1 LIEVVAEEPAWRA
14 SEPRAA
20 AIARAAAAAT
30 LKAER
35 RRGADLTILLAADAR
50 VRALNAT
57 FRGQDRAT
65 NVLSFPAVRGAA
77 LGDVALAYG
86 VCARE
91 AAEQGKSLADHLRHL
106 TTHGVLHL
114 FGYDHETDADAELME
129 AKERAILASLGVA
142 DPYA

>member
-1 LIEVVAEEPAWRA
+1 LIEVIAEEPAWRA
-14 SEPRAA
+14 SERRAA

-57 FRGQDRAT
+57 FRGRDQPT
-65 NVLSFPAVRGAA
+65 NVLSFPAARGAA
-77 LGDVALAYG
+77 LGDIALAYG

-91 AAEQGKSLADHLRHL
+91 AAEQGKSLADHLSHL

-114 FGYDHETDADAELME
+114 FGYDHETDADAALME